1 MLLPLLLLAD
11 TGAAPPPLAHFPP
24 HRRRCCCA
32 TPRLN
37 TCPALP
43 HKDEFAKKPPTGDLP
58 PPFTSLTT
66 ALQGTPDPTGHGAS
80 KAPGSRWARRVP
92 VQGRCHSVTVS
103 ECGHHSTVVWL
114 VHSETDFGKVR
125 QCK

>member
-1 MLLPLLLLAD
+1 MLLPLLLAA

-43 HKDEFAKKPPTGDLP
+43 HKDEFAKEPPTGDLP
-58 PPFTSLTT
+58 PPFTSLTV
-66 ALQGTPDPTGHGAS
+66 ALQEPLTPAGHGATT
-80 KAPGSRWARRVP
+80 APGSG
-92 VQGRCHSVTVS
+92 GRAA
-103 ECGHHSTVVWL
+103 G
-114 VHSETDFGKVR
+114 
-125 QCK
+125 QCKTGAIVPQ

>member
-1 MLLPLLLLAD
+1 MLLPLLLAD

-43 HKDEFAKKPPTGDLP
+43 HKDEFAKEPPTGDLP
-58 PPFTSLTT
+58 PPFTILTV
-66 ALQGTPDPTGHGAS
+66 ALQEPLT
-80 KAPGSRWARRVP
+80 RRVTAQLRLP
-92 VQGRCHSVTVS
+92 A
-103 ECGHHSTVVWL
+103 VVAAQRA
-114 VHSETDFGKVR
+114 SAR
-125 QCK
+125 QVP